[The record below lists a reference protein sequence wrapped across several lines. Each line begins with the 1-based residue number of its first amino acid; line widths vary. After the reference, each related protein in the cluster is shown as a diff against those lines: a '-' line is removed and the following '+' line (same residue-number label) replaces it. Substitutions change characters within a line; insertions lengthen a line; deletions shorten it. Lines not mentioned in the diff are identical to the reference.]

1 MKRLAMFVVALSLI
15 ASPAAAQQDLLD
27 ACAPGQLTIQTNP
40 ALPTGVSIPSGI
52 QDQFSFLCGQV
63 ANALSNIQPSLG
75 IAFSGGAHTL
85 GTATTIGRRLG
96 FFPRISVTARV
107 NAALAKAP
115 NILGGEFVPTVTD
128 GGTVG
133 AMPTAGIPIAAL
145 QGDVVVG
152 LYNGFSFTPLIG
164 GVGAVDLLGSV
175 SFIPAVSPI
184 DSIIGLDKSII
195 NVGVGARVGILKQGL
210 VMPGISVSAMYRTM
224 GDVTFGDMDAP
235 DPAAF
240 STNLSVISLRA
251 GISKGILAFDF
262 AAGAGYDIYT
272 SDTEFN
278 WNLAYNC
285 PASTCI
291 TSQTIE
297 LQPTQPVSGQLK
309 TAAWN
314 VHGNVGLSLL
324 VLNIVGEVGYQKA
337 TEVLD
342 AASFQNAG
350 LPDQAPTT
358 EDLKGG
364 RFFASLGL
372 RLTI

>member
-1 MKRLAMFVVALSLI
+1 MKRVALFVAALYLI

-27 ACAPGQLTIQTNP
+27 ACAPGQLVIQTNP
-40 ALPTGVSIPSGI
+40 SLPAGVNIPQGI

-63 ANALSNIQPSLG
+63 ATALSNVQPSIG

-96 FFPRISVTARV
+96 FMPRISVTARV
-107 NAALAKAP
+107 NGAFAKAP
-115 NILGGEFVPTVTD
+115 NILGGDFQPAVTD
-128 GGTVG
+128 GGSVG
-133 AMPTAGIPIAAL
+133 AMSTAGIPMMAL

-152 LYNGFSFTPLIG
+152 LFNGFSFTPLIG
-164 GVGAVDLLGSV
+164 GLGAVDLLGSV
-175 SFIPAVSPI
+175 SFIPAMSPI
-184 DSIIGLDKSII
+184 DSIIGLDESII

-224 GDVTFGDMDAP
+224 GDVAFGNMDAP

-240 STNLSVISLRA
+240 STDLSVISLRA
-251 GISKGILAFDF
+251 GISKGVAMLDL

-272 SDTEFN
+272 SDTQFN
-278 WNLAYNC
+278 WNLTYNC
-285 PASTCI
+285 SAATCG
-291 TSQTIE
+291 TAQTVD
-297 LQPTQPVSGQLK
+297 LQPTEPVAGQLK

-314 VHGNVGLSLL
+314 VHGNVGLNLL
-324 VLNIVGEVGYQKA
+324 LLNVVGEVGYQKA

-342 AASFQNAG
+342 AAAFQSAG
-350 LPDQAPTT
+350 LPDQAPTS

-364 RFFASLGL
+364 RFFASLGV
-372 RLTI
+372 RLTF

>member
-1 MKRLAMFVVALSLI
+1 MKRVALFVAALSLV
-15 ASPAAAQQDLLD
+15 ASPAVAQQDLLD

-40 ALPTGVSIPSGI
+40 ALPAGVTIPQGI

-63 ANALSNIQPSLG
+63 ANALSNVQPSIG

-96 FFPRISVTARV
+96 LFPRISVTARV
-107 NAALAKAP
+107 NAAIAKAP
-115 NILGGEFVPTVTD
+115 NILGGDFQPAVTD

-133 AMPTAGIPIAAL
+133 AMPTAGIPIASL

-152 LYNGFSFTPLIG
+152 LFNGFSFTPLIG

-184 DSIIGLDKSII
+184 DSIIGLEESII
-195 NVGVGARVGILKQGL
+195 NIGLGARVGILKQGL
-210 VMPGISVSAMYRTM
+210 VMPGISVSGMYRTM
-224 GDVTFGDMDAP
+224 GDVTFGNMDAP

-240 STNLSVISLRA
+240 STNLSVMSLRA
-251 GISKGILAFDF
+251 AVSKGILMFDVL
-262 AAGAGYDIYT
+262 AGAGYDIYT
-272 SDTEFN
+272 SDTQFN
-278 WNLAYNC
+278 WNLTYNC
-285 PASTCI
+285 QATGCPAGTVVD
-291 TSQTIE
+291 
-297 LQPTQPVSGQLK
+297 LQPTQPVAGQLK

-314 VHGNVGLSLL
+314 VHANVGLSLL
-324 VLNIVGEVGYQKA
+324 LLNVVGEVGYQKA

-342 AASFQNAG
+342 AASFQSAG

-358 EDLKGG
+358 EDLQGG